1 MSGENGQKEHWHRR
15 LLEGRL
21 GLFAVL
27 TTVVISIGGI
37 AEIVPMF
44 SVRAGPQPL
53 EGVTPYSPLELA
65 GRDIYLREGCYTCHS
80 QMVRPMRAELQRYG
94 EWTRA
99 GELVYDRPFQLGSR
113 RIGPDLQ
120 RVGGKYP
127 DAWHY
132 EHMRDPRSTSPG
144 SIMPPYPWLHR
155 RSIDPKDVTRS
166 VLAMQRL
173 GVPYMGVTEETVASS
188 LNSQG
193 TSIARSL
200 AAMNIQTQPDREIV
214 ALIAYLQ
221 RLGIDGKM
229 ALEQRRLDA
238 EAGIDRSAGR
248 GADPHA
254 GVGAQAPPN
263 PHVGGAATPN
273 GPGIAIPD
281 GAASPHGTASPDGAA
296 SPHGTASPN
305 GPANPHVPAGAKGAQ
320 R

>member
-1 MSGENGQKEHWHRR
+1 MSAQNGHKEHWHRR

-37 AEIVPMF
+37 VEIVPMF
-44 SVRAGPQPL
+44 SVRAGPEPL

-65 GRDIYLREGCYTCHS
+65 GRDIYIREGCYVCHS

-155 RSIDPKDVTRS
+155 RSIDAKDATRS
-166 VLAMQRL
+166 VVAMQRL
-173 GVPYMGVTEETVASS
+173 GVPYMGVTEETVAAA
-188 LNSQG
+188 LRSQG
-193 TSIARSL
+193 ESIARSL
-200 AAMNIQTQPDREIV
+200 AGMNIRTEPDREII

-221 RLGIDGKM
+221 RLGRDGTM
-229 ALEQRRLDA
+229 ALEQRAKAA
-238 EAGIDRSAGR
+238 EAGLDHAGAP
-248 GADPHA
+248 GDPHA
-254 GVGAQAPPN
+254 GIGAQAP
-263 PHVGGAATPN
+263 
-273 GPGIAIPD
+273 
-281 GAASPHGTASPDGAA
+281 ASPHIAPANPRIT
-296 SPHGTASPN
+296 
-305 GPANPHVPAGAKGAQ
+305 PANPHTPANPDASATASGAQ
-320 R
+320 GQP